1 LIATGEDGV
10 TVVVDTF
17 EDGSF
22 LGQTTLTRQPV
33 LGCAYAVGEVTAV
46 YLDRDVIATVVQQNP
61 VLIREFG
68 RTIEERRAN
77 LLRAVTS
84 DEPEEPAS
92 SASALEVEEEAQR

>member
-1 LIATGEDGV
+1 VEVA
-10 TVVVDTF
+10 VDIL

-33 LGCAYAVGEVTAV
+33 LGGAYAVGEVTTI

-68 RTIEERRAN
+68 RTIDERRSN

-84 DEPEEPAS
+84 DEPAESELPAP
-92 SASALEVEEEAQR
+92 ALEAGEETHG